1 MSNLDKDLAE
11 MRRLG
16 YGTNYGKY
24 KLDHPNTGMIQP
36 APEPPPKKPR
46 QCAPPK
52 EYQLVCDFC
61 GKSFTSLVANKMYCS
76 TECARKNAKKQYQE
90 RKLSEKQKHTGK
102 CRVCGAEFQRARSN
116 IKYCGDACRRTAK
129 LEVMRQWRTRL
140 KEAK

>member
-1 MSNLDKDLAE
+1 MSNLDRDLAE
-11 MRRLG
+11 MQRLG

-36 APEPPPKKPR
+36 AQEPPPKKPR

-61 GKSFTSLVANKMYCS
+61 GTLFTSTVANKMYCS

-90 RKLSEKQKHTGK
+90 RKLLEKQKRTGK
-102 CRVCGAEFQRARSN
+102 CRVCGAEFQRGRSN
-116 IKYCGDACRRTAK
+116 IKYCGDACRRIAK
-129 LEVMRQWRTRL
+129 LEVMRQWRARL

>member
-1 MSNLDKDLAE
+1 MSNLDRDLAE

-16 YGTNYGKY
+16 YSSYGKY
-24 KLDHPNTGMIQP
+24 KLGHPNTGMTQSAQKP
-36 APEPPPKKPR
+36 LPKKPR

-61 GKSFTSLVANKMYCS
+61 NKPFTSVVANKMYCS

-90 RKLSEKQKHTGK
+90 RKFPGKQERIGR
-102 CRVCGAEFQRARSN
+102 CLVCGSEFQQLRSSN
-116 IKYCGDACRRTAK
+116 KYCGESCRRTAK
-129 LEVMRQWRTRL
+129 LETTRQWRARL

>member
-1 MSNLDKDLAE
+1 MSNLDRDLAE

-24 KLDHPNTGMIQP
+24 KLDYPNTGKP
-36 APEPPPKKPR
+36 APKPTPKKPR

-61 GKSFTSLVANKMYCS
+61 GKPFTSLTANKMYCS
-76 TECARKNAKKQYQE
+76 TECCRKNSKKQYQE
-90 RKLSEKQKHTGK
+90 RKLSKKQERTAK
-102 CRVCGAEFQRARSN
+102 CLVCGSEFPQLRSN
-116 IKYCGDACRRTAK
+116 NKYCGETCRRTAK
-129 LEVMRQWRTRL
+129 LEVMRQWRQRL